1 MNLKWDVNKNEKVV
15 VWAADTPIT
24 LIGFSSNKSSVRKTT
39 HFMTFVRSPS
49 GVTHSWWSSY
59 GKKSLNDKLKA
70 LKALLMPMIT
80 EMLSLRED
88 DEAVG
93 ISRATATSLKSTLD
107 ETKTGVVKE
116 KEEEEPSTS

>member
-1 MNLKWDVNKNEKVV
+1 
-15 VWAADTPIT
+15 
-24 LIGFSSNKSSVRKTT
+24 
-39 HFMTFVRSPS
+39 
-49 GVTHSWWSSY
+49 
-59 GKKSLNDKLKA
+59 
-70 LKALLMPMIT
+70 MPMIT